1 MAQSIVDNLNTQAP
15 VSQRTNQSATQAASK
30 MAAEK
35 AGGQGSSSAPSG
47 QVNVM
52 AELAGDQA
60 ATQATA
66 NVDQAVDA
74 QQGLA
79 NKEMQMEVQNEIAGR
94 QLDEQELGVQNSY
107 ANQTEA
113 LMNNY
118 NNSRKSL
125 DSNRA
130 DFDGQMLAQNLRLQ
144 NTKYMDTLNDIARRE
159 NLEDE
164 IAFKEKAAAIGRGNA
179 YNLLK
184 KNLDWKK
191 AEAFASVDFKES
203 IGNEDIEAALQIA
216 LSDIG
221 KEKGRA
227 IGQAAGSVLGAAAG
241 SFKSDPIAP
250 TAPTAGTSTQ
260 GAFNTTTDMSPAGL
274 QNITPMGPSQS

>member
-1 MAQSIVDNLNTQAP
+1 MATSIVDNLNTQAP

-66 NVDQAVDA
+66 NVNQAAEA

-79 NKEMQMEVQNEIAGR
+79 NKEMQMEVQNEIAER
-94 QLDEQELGVQNSY
+94 QLDEQELGVQNAF
-107 ANQTEA
+107 ANQTDA

-118 NNSRKSL
+118 ENSRKSL
-125 DSNRA
+125 DSGRA

-144 NTKYMDTLNDIARRE
+144 NTKYIDTLNDIARRD

-179 YNLLK
+179 FNLLK
-184 KNLDWKK
+184 DQLDFKRM
-191 AEAFASVDFKES
+191 EAFASIDFKEE
-203 IGNEDIEAALQIA
+203 IGNEDIESALKIA
-216 LSDIG
+216 LSDIDDQKTRQNWG
-221 KEKGRA
+221 MAGSA
-227 IGQAAGSVLGAAAG
+227 IGAAGSAYG
-241 SFKSDPIAP
+241 SLASKPSDGSA
-250 TAPTAGTSTQ
+250 S
-260 GAFNTTTDMSPAGL
+260 GL
-274 QNITPMGPSQS
+274 EKIGNFFGGGKE

>member
-1 MAQSIVDNLNTQAP
+1 MAASIVDNLNTQAP

-35 AGGQGSSSAPSG
+35 AGGQGTSSAPSG
-47 QVNVM
+47 QINVM

-94 QLDEQELGVQNSY
+94 QLDEQELGVQNAF
-107 ANQTEA
+107 ANQTDA

-118 NNSRKSL
+118 ENSRKSL
-125 DSNRA
+125 DSGRA

-144 NTKYMDTLNDIARRE
+144 NTQYVDKLNDIARRD

-164 IAFKEKAAAIGRGNA
+164 MAFKEKAAAIGRGNA
-179 YNLLK
+179 FNLLK
-184 KNLDWKK
+184 DQMDFKRM
-191 AEAFASVDFKES
+191 EAFASIDFKEE
-203 IGNEDIEAALQIA
+203 IGNEDIENALKIA
-216 LSDIG
+216 LTDIDDQQPRQNWG
-221 KEKGRA
+221 MAGNA
-227 IGQAAGSVLGAAAG
+227 VGAAGSAYG
-241 SFKSDPIAP
+241 SLASKPSDGSA
-250 TAPTAGTSTQ
+250 S
-260 GAFNTTTDMSPAGL
+260 GL
-274 QNITPMGPSQS
+274 EEIGNFFGGDKK